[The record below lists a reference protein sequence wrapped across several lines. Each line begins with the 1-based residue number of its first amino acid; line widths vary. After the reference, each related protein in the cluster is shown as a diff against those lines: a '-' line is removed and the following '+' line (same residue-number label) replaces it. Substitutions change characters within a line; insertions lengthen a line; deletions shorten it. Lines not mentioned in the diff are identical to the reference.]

1 MPKHG
6 KLRVATVGTG
16 YFSQFHYD
24 AWARIPEVELVA
36 IADLDREKARAC
48 ADRHGVARAFASAA
62 EMLDAVAPDLIDIIV
77 PPASHASLVAQAL
90 ARRIPVIC
98 QKPFCTTLAEAEATV
113 AMAEA
118 AGVPVIVH
126 ENFRFQPWHLK
137 AREIIAGG
145 TLGAVFGLSFRM
157 RPGDGQGHDAYLS
170 RQPYFQ
176 KMPRFLI
183 RETGIHFID
192 VFRFLLGEIESVYA
206 HLVRLNPAIAG
217 EDTGIVLFEHAG
229 GARSLLDANRLVD
242 HKAEN
247 RRLTMGEMRVE
258 GSSAT
263 LDLDGDGQVWLRR
276 HGSNMIEAVDNPWPA
291 KGFAGDSVLAFQ
303 RHVVAHLRE
312 GAPVANSARDYLRN
326 LRIEEAVYASS
337 REGRK
342 IAV

>member
-1 MPKHG
+1 MATGG

-24 AWARIPEVELVA
+24 AWMRIPEVELVA
-36 IADLDREKARAC
+36 IADLDADKARTC
-48 ADRHGVARAFASAA
+48 AEKHGVARTFTSAA
-62 EMLDAVAPDLIDIIV
+62 GMLDAVAPDLLDIIV
-77 PPASHASLVAQAL
+77 PPTSHAALVAEAV

-98 QKPFCTTLAEAEATV
+98 QKPFCTTLAEAEATA

-118 AGVPVIVH
+118 AGVAVIVH
-126 ENFRFQPWHLK
+126 ENFRFQPWHVK
-137 AREIIAGG
+137 ARELIASGA
-145 TLGAVFGLSFRM
+145 LGDVYGVSFRM
-157 RPGDGQGHDAYLS
+157 RPGDGQGPDAYLS

-247 RRLTMGEMRVE
+247 RRLTMGEMHVE
-258 GSSAT
+258 GSSQT
-263 LDLDGDGQVWLRR
+263 LVLDGDGHLWLRR

-303 RHVVAHLRE
+303 KHVVAHLVD
-312 GAPVANSARDYLRN
+312 GAPVVNTAREYLRN